1 MISRKNY
8 IGGNFFLDLN
18 EIEKNNNKKNLFK
31 NYSKENWCLSGRLSF
46 LNILNFFK
54 KKKIRTIYL
63 PSYLCDSLIEPVKKL
78 SFNIKFYNVDYC
90 LNINDEFDKNSL
102 ILVIHYFGKE
112 HSNFEEIRKN
122 LKKNSYIIEDLSHVF
137 LNKNCF
143 FRKKNSIYFLT
154 LRKHFNL
161 LLGGFSHIK
170 LLQNNN
176 HKNEIDE
183 IFYECFHASFVKKFY
198 LNSSITN
205 LNFMEKYYLSKFE
218 KYEKFISRNFTNF
231 YFNKFIY
238 NYIQKINLKSI
249 YDKRKKNWNYLDNF
263 LNGKFP
269 KVFDSYNYDEVPL
282 GYMIKVKNR
291 DKFREKLKRNGIFT
305 SIHWK
310 LPKLIS
316 IKKYPESYR
325 LSNEIL
331 TIPIDQRYDFKN
343 MEYLAKKIIKLY

>member
-1 MISRKNY
+1 
-8 IGGNFFLDLN
+8 
-18 EIEKNNNKKNLFK
+18 
-31 NYSKENWCLSGRLSF
+31 
-46 LNILNFFK
+46 
-54 KKKIRTIYL
+54 
-63 PSYLCDSLIEPVKKL
+63 
-78 SFNIKFYNVDYC
+78 
-90 LNINDEFDKNSL
+90 
-102 ILVIHYFGKE
+102 
-112 HSNFEEIRKN
+112 
-122 LKKNSYIIEDLSHVF
+122 
-137 LNKNCF
+137 
-143 FRKKNSIYFLT
+143 
-154 LRKHFNL
+154 
-161 LLGGFSHIK
+161 
-170 LLQNNN
+170 
-176 HKNEIDE
+176 
-183 IFYECFHASFVKKFY
+183 
-198 LNSSITN
+198 
-205 LNFMEKYYLSKFE
+205 FE
-218 KYEKFISRNFTNF
+218 KYEKFISQNFTNF